1 MPTYND
7 YGIVLNNYNFSESDK
22 ILNIYTKGNGLV
34 RAICKGVR
42 KPTSRF
48 SGRADQFTCA
58 YFHFAKGKNL
68 DIVSE
73 CEQINSFSYL
83 RKDLTRLTYGILF
96 LEVVNSFA
104 HEQESESNHTY
115 DLLYTSLEKLQV
127 VDSPELFSI
136 SFLIE
141 FLSIHGF
148 CPQFET
154 CVSCS
159 QEILRSASPEIRYP
173 YSSVLGGLLCKNCL
187 NLNHKLISQ
196 AVIKVLSVVETRRW
210 HVFTIEE
217 RENIRKAL
225 DLLKEHINA
234 RAKNNINSFDMV
246 FSL

>member
-7 YGIVLNNYNFSESDK
+7 YGIVLNSYNFSESDK
-22 ILNIYTKGNGLV
+22 ILNIYTKENGLV

-42 KPTSRF
+42 KQNSRF
-48 SGRADQFTCA
+48 SGRVDPLLCA
-58 YFHFAKGKNL
+58 HFHFAKGKNL

-96 LEVVNSFA
+96 LEVVSNFA
-104 HEQESESNHTY
+104 HEQESESSHIYN
-115 DLLYTSLEKLQV
+115 LLYTSLEKLQV

-148 CPQFET
+148 CPQFNT

-159 QEILRSASPEIRYP
+159 QEVVRSVSSEITYP
-173 YSSVLGGLLCKNCL
+173 YSSILGGLLCKNCL
-187 NLNHKLISQ
+187 NLDHKFVSSE
-196 AVIKVLSVVETRRW
+196 VLKCLTTVETCRW
-210 HVFTIEE
+210 NVSTIKD

-234 RAKNNINSFDMV
+234 RAKNEVNSFDMV

>member
-22 ILNIYTKGNGLV
+22 ILNIYTKENGLV

-42 KPTSRF
+42 KPNSKF

-73 CEQINSFSYL
+73 CEQMNAFSYL

-104 HEQESESNHTY
+104 HEQESESNHIY
-115 DLLYTSLEKLQV
+115 DLLYTGLEKLQI

-159 QEILRSASPEIRYP
+159 QEILKSHSPKITYP

-187 NLNHKLISQ
+187 NLNHKFVSNE
-196 AVIKVLSVVETRRW
+196 VLKLLTTVETLQCSIS
-210 HVFTIEE
+210 TITH

-234 RAKNNINSFDMV
+234 RAKNEIKTFELV

>member
-7 YGIVLNNYNFSESDK
+7 YGIVLNSYNFSESDK
-22 ILNIYTKGNGLV
+22 ILNIYTKENGLV
-34 RAICKGVR
+34 RAICKGTR

-48 SGRADQFTCA
+48 SGRADQLSCSF
-58 YFHFAKGKNL
+58 FHLAKGKNL

-83 RKDLTRLTYGILF
+83 RKDLTRLTYGVLF

-104 HEQESESNHTY
+104 HEQESESAHVY

-127 VDSPELFSI
+127 VDNPELFSI

-148 CPQFET
+148 SPQLET

-159 QEILRSASPEIRYP
+159 QEIVKSSPETTYP
-173 YSSVLGGLLCKNCL
+173 YSSILGGLLCKNCL
-187 NLNHKLISQ
+187 NLDHKFVSSD
-196 AVIKVLSVVETRRW
+196 VLKFLTTVET
-210 HVFTIEE
+210 FQQNISTASD

-234 RAKNNINSFDMV
+234 RAKNEINSFDMV